1 MSMKNI
7 RVLKGWVVLISQES
21 FIYNNDMKSFLLK
34 KMKEKYS
41 YFECDAEVSNFLRNY
56 INYILASHKKVLLD
70 FIVHIRN
77 C

>member
-56 INYILASHKKVLLD
+56 INYILASHKKVFLD